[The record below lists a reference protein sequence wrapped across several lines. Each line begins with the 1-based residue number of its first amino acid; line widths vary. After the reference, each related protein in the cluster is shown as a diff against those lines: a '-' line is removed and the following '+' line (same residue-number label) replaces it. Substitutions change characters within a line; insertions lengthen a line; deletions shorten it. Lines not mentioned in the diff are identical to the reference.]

1 MLPERRIVPDGHFYE
16 WNKKMSERNPETFQE
31 LQARLKSVVEA
42 AEVARKREAADAIQA
57 IRQIVLQY
65 GISAEDIFGRARA
78 NGGRRKRRGPVAP
91 KYRNPETGVTWTG
104 RGKPPQWIAGR
115 NRDQFLITA

>member
-1 MLPERRIVPDGHFYE
+1 
-16 WNKKMSERNPETFQE
+16 MSERNPETFQQ

-78 NGGRRKRRGPVAP
+78 NAGRRKRRGPVAP